1 MITIQHEDR
10 LTVIGIFGQF
20 ELADFRRIEDE
31 VEKQLR
37 DLGQIDLLVDL
48 RGMTGYT
55 LDTAI
60 EDIRF
65 TREHARDVGRIA
77 LLSDSESVVWTA
89 LLSRLFVDPEIR
101 VFDGENDAR
110 DWLGE
115 SIYDGSDGR
124 PAGLR

>member
-10 LTVIGIFGQF
+10 LTVIGIFGQV
-20 ELADFRRIEDE
+20 ELADFRRIEAE

-48 RGMTGYT
+48 RGMMGYT

-77 LLSDSESVVWTA
+77 ILSDRESVVWTA
-89 LLSRLFVDPEIR
+89 LLSRLFVDAEIR
-101 VFDGENDAR
+101 VFDGEEDAR

-115 SIYDGSDGR
+115 PVDDGSADR

>member
-10 LTVIGIFGQF
+10 LTVIGIFGQV
-20 ELADFRRIEDE
+20 ELADFRRIEAE

-48 RGMTGYT
+48 RGMMGYT

-77 LLSDSESVVWTA
+77 ILSDRESVVWTA
-89 LLSRLFVDPEIR
+89 LLSRLFVDAEIR
-101 VFDGENDAR
+101 VFDGEEEAR

-115 SIYDGSDGR
+115 PVDDGRADR

>member
-20 ELADFRRIEDE
+20 ELADFRRIEAE

-37 DLGQIDLLVDL
+37 DPGQIDLLVDL

-77 LLSDSESVVWTA
+77 ILSDSESVVWTA
-89 LLSRLFVDPEIR
+89 LLSRLFVDAGIR
-101 VFDGENDAR
+101 VFDGEEDAR
-110 DWLGE
+110 DWLSE
-115 SIYDGSDGR
+115 LIDDGSN
-124 PAGLR
+124 